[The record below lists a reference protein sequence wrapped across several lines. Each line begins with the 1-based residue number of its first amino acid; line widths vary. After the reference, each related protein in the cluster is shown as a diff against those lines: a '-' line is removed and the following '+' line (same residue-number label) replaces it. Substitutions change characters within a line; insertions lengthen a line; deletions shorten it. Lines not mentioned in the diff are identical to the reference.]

1 VNDSAP
7 APDAP
12 TVLLAGASGLIGR
25 ALLEALLAPTR
36 SERVVVLARRPLAS
50 DRTRDARVSVRVG
63 DMATLAADARGAR
76 DVCIALGTTIKVAG
90 SQAAFRAVDFDL
102 VVQVARA
109 ARSAGA
115 RRLAVVSA
123 LGADARSRVFYN
135 RVKGEAEQ
143 ALATLGYESLVIARP
158 SLLLGDRAA
167 LGQPTRR
174 GEVLAARLLGPVLGW
189 VPASVRPI
197 AAGVV
202 AKAMLMALDEARPG
216 TRVLSSAELQRL
228 GRA

>member
-202 AKAMLMALDEARPG
+202 AKAMLVALDEARPG

>member
-1 VNDSAP
+1 MNDSAP

-143 ALATLGYESLVIARP
+143 VLATLGYESLVIARP

-202 AKAMLMALDEARPG
+202 AKAMLVALDEGRPG

>member
-1 VNDSAP
+1 MNDSAP

>member
-1 VNDSAP
+1 MNDSAP

-202 AKAMLMALDEARPG
+202 AKAMLVALDEARPG